1 MKRIISFAA
10 AAMLLWAGVFAF
22 AEGGQGTEGTAP
34 AQETET
40 VEEVKPPEDTG
51 YAEQT
56 AAPDGAELTPQTEPA
71 QHTDTAQSGQP
82 PENAEAGSPAPESV
96 PESTPESAAES
107 VPESAP
113 ESTES
118 KGNIFDLLGKS
129 SISYEADLA
138 EYYLSEMTAAAIAGD
153 VEAGR
158 EACANRDHIIDTNGM
173 DCAKIAF
180 DDLYLLAK
188 LINAEAGSD
197 WLTEDFRL
205 CMGEVVL
212 NRVASPEFPNTLYDV
227 AYQPGQ
233 YSSVTT
239 AAFANLIPGEGFV
252 DIALRLLQGERQMVE
267 SVVYQSSYV
276 QGEIF
281 AVYEDWRLGTIYFCI
296 SKNQELYPVY

>member
-10 AAMLLWAGVFAF
+10 AVMLLCAGIFAF
-22 AEGGQGTEGTAP
+22 ADEEGGQSPEETALTEEA
-34 AQETET
+34 EITE
-40 VEEVKPPEDTG
+40 EAMPPEDAG
-51 YAEQT
+51 
-56 AAPDGAELTPQTEPA
+56 GAEETESSSGA
-71 QHTDTAQSGQP
+71 ESASEETAQDMNLTGD
-82 PENAEAGSPAPESV
+82 AEDA
-96 PESTPESAAES
+96 
-107 VPESAP
+107 
-113 ESTES
+113 ESTEPEAGTQS
-118 KGNIFDLLGKS
+118 EEHRGTIFDLLDKS

-138 EYYLSEMTAAAIAGD
+138 AYYLSEMTAAAVAGD
-153 VEAGR
+153 EEAGR
-158 EACANRDHIIDTNGM
+158 EACANRDYIIDANGM
-173 DCAKIAF
+173 DCAKVAF

-205 CMGEVVL
+205 CTGEVVL

-239 AAFANLIPGEGFV
+239 VAFANLIPEESFV

-267 SVVYQSSYV
+267 SVVYQSNYI

-281 AVYEDWRLGTIYFCI
+281 AVYEDWRLGKIYFCM
-296 SKNQELYPVY
+296 SKNLELYPIY

>member
-10 AAMLLWAGVFAF
+10 AAMLLCAGIFAF
-22 AEGGQGTEGTAP
+22 ADAEGGQSPEGAALTDGTEIM
-34 AQETET
+34 
-40 VEEVKPPEDTG
+40 EEVMPPED
-51 YAEQT
+51 
-56 AAPDGAELTPQTEPA
+56 
-71 QHTDTAQSGQP
+71 
-82 PENAEAGSPAPESV
+82 AGSAEETES
-96 PESTPESAAES
+96 SDGT
-107 VPESAP
+107 ESAP
-113 ESTES
+113 EAEPTQDANTTDGAEAPENTEPESPEPEPKAESAES

-173 DCAKIAF
+173 DCVKVAF

-212 NRVASPEFPNTLYDV
+212 NRVASPEFPNTLHDV
-227 AYQPGQ
+227 AYQSGQ

-267 SVVYQSSYV
+267 SVVYQSNYI

-281 AVYEDWRLGTIYFCI
+281 AVYEDWRLGTIYFCM
-296 SKNQELYPVY
+296 SKNQELYPIY

>member
-10 AAMLLWAGVFAF
+10 AVMLLCAGVFAF
-22 AEGGQGTEGTAP
+22 ADEEGGQGPEETPLTEGAESTEDVKAPEEPESTEETA
-34 AQETET
+34 
-40 VEEVKPPEDTG
+40 V
-51 YAEQT
+51 
-56 AAPDGAELTPQTEPA
+56 PDGAEYAPEE
-71 QHTDTAQSGQP
+71 TAQDMNTTESAAA
-82 PENAEAGSPAPESV
+82 PENAETERPEPQ
-96 PESTPESAAES
+96 PEAQSGER
-107 VPESAP
+107 
-113 ESTES
+113 
-118 KGNIFDLLGKS
+118 KGNIFDLLDKS

-153 VEAGR
+153 MEAGR
-158 EACANRDHIIDTNGM
+158 EACANRDHIIDANGM
-173 DCAKIAF
+173 DCVKVAF

-212 NRVASPEFPNTLYDV
+212 NRVASPEFPNTLHDV

-239 AAFANLIPGEGFV
+239 VAFANLIPGEAFV

-267 SVVYQSSYV
+267 SVVYQSNYI

-281 AVYEDWRLGTIYFCI
+281 EVYEDWRLGTIYFCM
-296 SKNQELYPVY
+296 SKNLELYPIY

>member
-10 AAMLLWAGVFAF
+10 AAMLLCAGVFAF
-22 AEGGQGTEGTAP
+22 AEGGQSPEGTAP

-40 VEEVKPPEDTG
+40 VEEVEPPEDIGPT
-51 YAEQT
+51 EET
-56 AAPDGAELTPQTEPA
+56 AAPDSAEHAPQSEAAWDAST
-71 QHTDTAQSGQP
+71 TQSVEEL
-82 PENAEAGSPAPESV
+82 PENAEPESPAPESG
-96 PESTPESAAES
+96 
-107 VPESAP
+107 
-113 ESTES
+113 TES
-118 KGNIFDLLGKS
+118 KGNIFDLLDKS

-173 DCAKIAF
+173 DCTKISF

-239 AAFANLIPGEGFV
+239 AAFANLIPGESFV
-252 DIALRLLQGERQMVE
+252 NLALRLLQGERQMVE
-267 SVVYQSSYV
+267 SVVYQSNYI

-281 AVYEDWRLGTIYFCI
+281 AVYEDWRLGSIYFCM
-296 SKNQELYPVY
+296 SKNLELYPIY

>member
-10 AAMLLWAGVFAF
+10 AVMLLCAGMFAF
-22 AEGGQGTEGTAP
+22 ADAETGPGPEKTASAEETESTEEAGPAKEGTAP
-34 AQETET
+34 TE
-40 VEEVKPPEDTG
+40 
-51 YAEQT
+51 T
-56 AAPDGAELTPQTEPA
+56 AAPDKAEAMTEPE
-71 QHTDTAQSGQP
+71 P
-82 PENAEAGSPAPESV
+82 PREMGP
-96 PESTPESAAES
+96 T
-107 VPESAP
+107 
-113 ESTES
+113 ESTETGS
-118 KGNIFDLLGKS
+118 PEPESEAESGEIRGNIFDLLDKS

-138 EYYLSEMTAAAIAGD
+138 EYYLGEMTAAAAAGD

-158 EACANRDHIIDTNGM
+158 EAGRNRDYIIDTNGM
-173 DCAKIAF
+173 DCTKIAF
-180 DDLYLLAK
+180 DDLYLLSK

-227 AYQPGQ
+227 AYQSGQ

-239 AAFANLIPGEGFV
+239 AAFANLIPGESFV

-267 SVVYQSSYV
+267 SVVYQSSYI

-281 AVYEDWRLGTIYFCI
+281 EVYEDWRLGTIYFCM
-296 SKNQELYPVY
+296 SKNQELYPIY